1 MSQSLASID
10 RPVGMR
16 LRADLLVSEVEWS
29 GSTTWVVKDPLTLE
43 HFQFSAE
50 EYALMDW
57 LRQSVTMAEL
67 QRLFNRRFS
76 PQTIKPEVIWDFLS
90 RLHTAGLLIS
100 DSAGQGAELLLQR
113 DRERTRRLAFSWTGL
128 LGIRFR
134 GFDPDGLLKG
144 VHDEFRWLFSPV
156 AFLPALALV
165 LYALSL
171 VVGHFEEFRS
181 RLPELGAFV
190 DPRNLVWLL
199 LVIGVVKVLHEFG
212 HAMACKHFGGEVHEM
227 GFMLLVFSPCL
238 YCDVSDAWRFP
249 SKWRR
254 IAVSAAGIMVELVLA
269 STATIIWWYAQPG
282 VVQLVALNI
291 MIICTVNTL
300 LVNGNPL
307 MRYDGY
313 YIFSDL
319 METPNLWQRSRE
331 AFKHFWSDWLLGQP
345 TDDDPLIPASKRP
358 WLAAYAIVS
367 KMYMTVVCVMIV
379 WGLVKVLYP
388 FHLQNLAFAV
398 GFTVLGSAL
407 VAPISSAV
415 ELARNP
421 IRRAELR
428 TGRLSL
434 LTALGLALLVAV
446 LAIPIDY
453 NVRAPL
459 VIMPDDASRVYA
471 TAGGTLTK
479 MLPAGSKVHRGDVIG
494 QLQDTSAEL
503 EIARLEGELKLRQ
516 LHVDHLER
524 LRGVDHDANDQLP
537 TARTAL
543 ADSQRRLD
551 ERRDEAKRLTLIAP
565 VDGVVIPAPRTVG
578 KVGGAHPTRLPAWSG
593 SLLDAKTLGAHVEPG
608 TLICLVGDPRKLTA
622 VLLVDDTDIKRL
634 EPGQKTRLRIDEL
647 PGQVI
652 DGEVVEV
659 ARHEVDDPENTKMR
673 RADLSP
679 LLAGVVAPGRSGAL
693 YEARVRF
700 ELGARSEERGASTSE
715 LGHVQQSNDSL
726 LAPRSSQLIIGG
738 RGEGKV
744 TAERITVGRRIYRY
758 LAQTFRLPM

>member
-1 MSQSLASID
+1 MSQPLASVD
-10 RPVGMR
+10 RPIGIR
-16 LRADLLVSEVEWS
+16 LRADLLASEVESS
-29 GSTTWVVKDPLTLE
+29 GITTWIVKDPLTLE

-50 EYALMDW
+50 EYSLMDW
-57 LRQSVTMAEL
+57 LREPVSIAEL

-76 PQTIKPEVIWDFLS
+76 PQTIKPQVIWDFLS
-90 RLHTAGLLIS
+90 RLHTSGLLIS
-100 DSAGQGAELLLQR
+100 DMAGQGPELLLRR
-113 DRERTRRLAFSWTGL
+113 DRERTRQVAFSWTGL

-134 GFDPDGLLKG
+134 GIDPDGFLSL
-144 VHDEFRWLFSPV
+144 VRDEFRWVFSPITFV
-156 AFLPALALV
+156 PVLALV

-171 VVGHFEEFRS
+171 VLGHFDEFRN
-181 RLPELGAFV
+181 RLPELSAFV

-254 IAVSAAGIMVELVLA
+254 IAVSAAGMLVELVLA
-269 STATIIWWYAQPG
+269 SAATIAWWYAQPG
-282 VVQLVALNI
+282 IVQLVSLNI

-300 LVNGNPL
+300 LINGNPL

-319 METPNLWQRSRE
+319 VETPNLWQRSRE
-331 AFKHFWSDWLLGQP
+331 AFRHFWSDWLLGQP
-345 TDDDPLIPASKRP
+345 TEDDPLIPASKRP
-358 WLAAYAIVS
+358 WLAAYAVCS
-367 KMYMTVVCVMIV
+367 KVYMTVICVTIV
-379 WGLVKVLYP
+379 WGLVKVLNPY
-388 FHLQNLAFAV
+388 HLQNLAFAV
-398 GFTVLGSAL
+398 GLTVFGSAL
-407 VAPISSAV
+407 VAPISAAI

-434 LTALGLALLVAV
+434 LTAFGLALAVAI

-459 VIMPDDASRVYA
+459 VIMPDDAARVYA
-471 TAGGTLTK
+471 TVGGTLNK
-479 MLPAGSKVHRGDVIG
+479 MLPAGSKVSRGDVIG
-494 QLQDTSAEL
+494 QLQDTGAEVEL
-503 EIARLEGELKLRQ
+503 ARLEGELKLRQ
-516 LHVDHLER
+516 LHVEHLEK

-551 ERRDEAKRLTLIAP
+551 ERREEAKRLTLIAP
-565 VDGVVIPAPRTVG
+565 ANGVIIPAPRRDS
-578 KVGGAHPTRLPAWSG
+578 KVANAHPTRLPEWSG
-593 SLLDAKTLGAHVEPG
+593 SLLDRNTLGAHIEPG
-608 TLICLVGDPRKLTA
+608 TLICLVGDPQKLTA
-622 VLLVDDTDIKRL
+622 VLLVDDTDVKRL
-634 EPGQKTRLRIDEL
+634 APGQKTRLRLEEL
-647 PGQVI
+647 PGKVV
-652 DGEVVEV
+652 DGELVEV
-659 ARHEVDDPENTKMR
+659 ARHELDDPDSTKMH

-700 ELGARSEERGASTSE
+700 SREPRVESREPELP
-715 LGHVQQSNDSL
+715 LV
-726 LAPRSSQLIIGG
+726 IGG
-738 RGEGKV
+738 RGEAKV
-744 TAERITVGRRIYRY
+744 TAERITIGQRIYRY